1 MLNKALDLLRVIGWG
16 AIDSLFDII
25 KQLNFFNIMDSLSK
39 NSIFKNLHS
48 SIIIIAIILKFFI
61 IYIYIILHID

>member
-39 NSIFKNLHS
+39 TSIFKNLHS
-48 SIIIIAIILKFFI
+48 SIIIIAIILFGLFTV
-61 IYIYIILHID
+61 